1 MKWLGSLALVV
12 AICGCGNKN
21 TGNDGGGVDM
31 TMSGD
36 DLASGDGGDTG
47 QACDPGKQTGC
58 TTGQRCVIKVVGTGM
73 NQMLAPRC
81 VNGGGT
87 TAIGSTCTRGPGGAG
102 DDDCVDGGQCTSIS
116 NATGVFACRHLCS
129 ADADCSGGAKCYT
142 ITSDFKYGYCLQPCD
157 PFSGTACPAQQ
168 TCALSGFG
176 IGTALDAM
184 MMNFTTL
191 NGFYVCRSIGTM
203 MLPQGGDCSANFDD
217 RDCAAGLVCNLVD
230 ATCQPICDN
239 THACPGANMDG
250 GDQCFSYD
258 NFAATTGLG
267 FCAPQ

>member
-1 MKWLGSLALVV
+1 
-12 AICGCGNKN
+12 
-21 TGNDGGGVDM
+21 
-31 TMSGD
+31 
-36 DLASGDGGDTG
+36 
-47 QACDPGKQTGC
+47 
-58 TTGQRCVIKVVGTGM
+58 
-73 NQMLAPRC
+73 MLAPHC
-81 VNGGGT
+81 VTGGGT

-129 ADADCSGGAKCYT
+129 ADADCTGGTKCYT

-157 PFSGTACPAQQ
+157 PFSGTACPTQQ
-168 TCALSGFG
+168 TCALSGFA
-176 IGTALDAM
+176 IGTALDST

-191 NGFYVCRSIGTM
+191 NEFYVCRSIGTM

-258 NFAATTGLG
+258 NFASTTGLG